1 MTVQVALT
9 NRVRIQIQIVIIITN
24 ILILNYVVWEFAE
37 HFKRAFNR
45 PEFRSDMADV
55 LPNVVMSPHLFKKV
69 AAPGICME

>member
-55 LPNVVMSPHLFKKV
+55 LPNVVMSSHLFKKV